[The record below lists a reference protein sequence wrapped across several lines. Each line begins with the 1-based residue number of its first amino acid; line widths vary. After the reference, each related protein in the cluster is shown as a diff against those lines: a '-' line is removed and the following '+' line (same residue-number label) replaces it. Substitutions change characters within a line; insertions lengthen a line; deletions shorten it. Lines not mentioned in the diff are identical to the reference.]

1 MNYGFIPRIM
11 MGVLL
16 LMVLGAC
23 TSDDGTG
30 ASLDQ
35 TSGDKTE
42 KTAPSGNQAE
52 ASEDISKEAVLE
64 NASEVDQQ
72 LENYYLESKVT
83 TYMDGRTDET
93 LTREWFYWKDGELHF
108 RKEIERT
115 DAPIQYIV
123 GNDEHSMLYTE
134 GEDTAV
140 RTSNL
145 VKGSSLPSPSEAM
158 KGRLS
163 SYRMSHHSKLV
174 GKEAVNGRIGHH
186 LVFTPKEAARESG
199 TTMDLWIDA
208 EHWLTLKEVLDQ
220 GETRMVYE
228 VDTLVEGIE
237 PAMDLFQLDLPEEIE
252 IIDQ

>member
-1 MNYGFIPRIM
+1 MDRKFITVVLAA
-11 MGVLL
+11 VLL
-16 LMVLGAC
+16 LMLGAC
-23 TSDDGTG
+23 TSEEGTG
-30 ASLDQ
+30 APMDQ
-35 TSGDKTE
+35 QTEDKTE
-42 KTAPSGNQAE
+42 KTASSRNQTQ
-52 ASEDISKEAVLE
+52 ASEDISKEAVIE

-123 GNDEHSMLYTE
+123 GNDQHSMLYTE

-140 RTSNL
+140 RTANL
-145 VKGSSLPSPSEAM
+145 VKGASLPSPSEAM

-163 SYRMSHHSKLV
+163 SYRMSHDSKLV
-174 GKEAVNGRIGHH
+174 GKEEINGRTGHH

-199 TTMDLWIDA
+199 TTMDLWIDG
-208 EHWLTLKEVLDQ
+208 EHWLTLKEVMDQ
-220 GETRMVYE
+220 GDRRMVYE
-228 VDTLVEGIE
+228 VGTLVEGIE
-237 PAMDLFQLDLPEEIE
+237 PAMDLFRLDLPEGVEV
-252 IIDQ
+252 IDQ

>member
-1 MNYGFIPRIM
+1 MDRKFITVVLAV
-11 MGVLL
+11 VLL
-16 LMVLGAC
+16 MALGAC
-23 TSDDGTG
+23 TSEEG
-30 ASLDQ
+30 ADASMDQ
-35 TSGDKTE
+35 EAGDMTE
-42 KTAPSGNQAE
+42 KTASSGNQTE
-52 ASEDISKEAVLE
+52 ALEDISKEAVLE

-93 LTREWFYWKDGELHF
+93 LTREWFYWKDGELYF
-108 RKEIERT
+108 RKEVEQA

-140 RTSNL
+140 RTPNL

-163 SYRMSHHSKLV
+163 SYRMSHDSKLV
-174 GKEAVNGRIGHH
+174 GKEAVNGRTGHH
-186 LVFTPKEAARESG
+186 LVFTPKEEARESG

-237 PAMDLFQLDLPEEIE
+237 PAMDLFQLNLPEGVEV
-252 IIDQ
+252 IDQ

>member
-1 MNYGFIPRIM
+1 
-11 MGVLL
+11 
-16 LMVLGAC
+16 
-23 TSDDGTG
+23 
-30 ASLDQ
+30 
-35 TSGDKTE
+35 
-42 KTAPSGNQAE
+42 
-52 ASEDISKEAVLE
+52 
-64 NASEVDQQ
+64 VDQQ

-108 RKEIERT
+108 RKEVEQA

-134 GEDTAV
+134 GEDTAI
-140 RTSNL
+140 RTANL

-163 SYRMSHHSKLV
+163 SYRMSHDSKLV
-174 GKEAVNGRIGHH
+174 GKEAVNGRTGHH
-186 LVFTPKEAARESG
+186 LVFTPKEEARESG

-220 GETRMVYE
+220 GETRMEYE
-228 VDTLVEGIE
+228 VGTLVVGIE
-237 PAMDLFQLDLPEEIE
+237 PAMDLFRLDLPEGVEV
-252 IIDQ
+252 IDQ

>member
-1 MNYGFIPRIM
+1 M
-11 MGVLL
+11 M
-16 LMVLGAC
+16 LGAC
-23 TSDDGTG
+23 TSEEGADASMGQETG
-30 ASLDQ
+30 
-35 TSGDKTE
+35 GMME
-42 KTAPSGNQAE
+42 KTTPSENQTE
-52 ASEDISKEAVLE
+52 ASEDINKEAVLE

-108 RKEIERT
+108 RKEIERA
-115 DAPIQYIV
+115 DAPGQYIV
-123 GNDEHSMLYTE
+123 GNDQHSMLYTE

-140 RTSNL
+140 RTANL
-145 VKGSSLPSPSEAM
+145 VKGSNLPSPSEAM

-163 SYRMSHHSKLV
+163 SYRMSHDSKLM
-174 GKEAVNGRIGHH
+174 GKEEVNGRTGHH

-228 VDTLVEGIE
+228 VGTLVEGIE
-237 PAMDLFQLDLPEEIE
+237 PAMDLFQLDLPEGVEV
-252 IIDQ
+252 IDQ

>member
-1 MNYGFIPRIM
+1 MDRKFITVVLAV
-11 MGVLL
+11 VLL
-16 LMVLGAC
+16 MALGAC
-23 TSDDGTG
+23 TSEEG
-30 ASLDQ
+30 ADASMDQ
-35 TSGDKTE
+35 EAGDKTE

-108 RKEIERT
+108 RKEVEQA

-134 GEDTAV
+134 GEDTAI
-140 RTSNL
+140 RTANL

-163 SYRMSHHSKLV
+163 SYRMSHDSKLV
-174 GKEAVNGRIGHH
+174 GKEAVNGRTGHH
-186 LVFTPKEAARESG
+186 LVFTPKEEARESG

-220 GETRMVYE
+220 GETRMEYE
-228 VDTLVEGIE
+228 VGTLVVGIE
-237 PAMDLFQLDLPEEIE
+237 PAMDLFRLDLPEGVEV
-252 IIDQ
+252 IDQ

>member
-1 MNYGFIPRIM
+1 M
-11 MGVLL
+11 
-16 LMVLGAC
+16 
-23 TSDDGTG
+23 
-30 ASLDQ
+30 DQ
-35 TSGDKTE
+35 QTEDKTE
-42 KTAPSGNQAE
+42 KTASSGNQTQ

-93 LTREWFYWKDGELHF
+93 LTREWFYW
-108 RKEIERT
+108 
-115 DAPIQYIV
+115 
-123 GNDEHSMLYTE
+123 NDEHSMLYTE

-140 RTSNL
+140 RTGNS
-145 VKGSSLPSPSEAM
+145 VKGSSQPSPSEAM

-163 SYRMSHHSKLV
+163 SYRMSHDSKLA
-174 GKEAVNGRIGHH
+174 GKEEINSRTGHH
-186 LVFTPKEAARESG
+186 LVFTPKEEARESG
-199 TTMDLWIDA
+199 TTMNLWIDA

-220 GETRMVYE
+220 GDRRMVYE
-228 VDTLVEGIE
+228 AGTLVEGIE

>member
-1 MNYGFIPRIM
+1 MDRKFITVVLAA
-11 MGVLL
+11 VLL
-16 LMVLGAC
+16 LMLGAC
-23 TSDDGTG
+23 TSEEGAG
-30 ASLDQ
+30 ASMDQ
-35 TSGDKTE
+35 QTEDKTE
-42 KTAPSGNQAE
+42 KTASSRNQTQ
-52 ASEDISKEAVLE
+52 ASEDISKETVLE

-108 RKEIERT
+108 RKEVEQA

-134 GEDTAV
+134 GEDTAI
-140 RTSNL
+140 RTANL

-163 SYRMSHHSKLV
+163 SYRMSHDSKLV
-174 GKEAVNGRIGHH
+174 GKEAVNGRTGHH
-186 LVFTPKEAARESG
+186 LVFTPKKEARESG

-220 GETRMVYE
+220 GDRRMVYE
-228 VDTLVEGIE
+228 VGTLVEGIE
-237 PAMDLFQLDLPEEIE
+237 PSMGLFRLDLPEEVE

>member
-1 MNYGFIPRIM
+1 MDRKFITVVLTA
-11 MGVLL
+11 VLL
-16 LMVLGAC
+16 MLGAC
-23 TSDDGTG
+23 TSEEGADASMDQDTG
-30 ASLDQ
+30 
-35 TSGDKTE
+35 GMPE
-42 KTAPSGNQAE
+42 KTASSGNQAE

-64 NASEVDQQ
+64 NASEVDQK

-93 LTREWFYWKDGELHF
+93 LTCEWFYWKDGELHF

-123 GNDEHSMLYTE
+123 GNDHHSMLYTE

-140 RTSNL
+140 RTANL
-145 VKGSSLPSPSEAM
+145 VKGASLPSPSEAM

-163 SYRMSHHSKLV
+163 SYRMSHDSKLV
-174 GKEAVNGRIGHH
+174 GKEEINGRTGHH
-186 LVFTPKEAARESG
+186 LIFTPKEAARESG
-199 TTMDLWIDA
+199 TMMDLWIDA

-228 VDTLVEGIE
+228 VGTLVEGIE
-237 PAMDLFQLDLPEEIE
+237 PAMDLFRLDLPEGVEV
-252 IIDQ
+252 IDQ

>member
-1 MNYGFIPRIM
+1 MNRKFIPAVLI
-11 MGVLL
+11 GVLL
-16 LMVLGAC
+16 MLGAC
-23 TSDDGTG
+23 TSEERAG
-30 ASLDQ
+30 APMDQ
-35 TSGDKTE
+35 QTEDKTE
-42 KTAPSGNQAE
+42 TTAASGNQAE
-52 ASEDISKEAVLE
+52 ASEDISKEAVIE

-108 RKEIERT
+108 RKEVEQA

-134 GEDTAV
+134 GEDTAI
-140 RTSNL
+140 RTANL

-163 SYRMSHHSKLV
+163 SYRMSHDSKLV
-174 GKEAVNGRIGHH
+174 GKEAVNGRTGHH
-186 LVFTPKEAARESG
+186 LVFTPKEEARESG

-220 GETRMVYE
+220 GETRMEYE
-228 VDTLVEGIE
+228 VGTLVVGIE
-237 PAMDLFQLDLPEEIE
+237 PAMDLFRLDLPEGVEV
-252 IIDQ
+252 IDQ